1 MRVHPWNWK
10 KKFLKTKRWGAQ
22 EKTRLNEFT
31 LQSLEVMRYV
41 VIQAERQLIEEYAI
55 NTQTTISKVLR
66 TLINQLKEYNNNE
79 LKQA

>member
-1 MRVHPWNWK
+1 MLVHPQNQK
-10 KKFLKTKRWGAQ
+10 KKFLKTKMWGAQ